1 MMSPMDMIIISIA
14 FQSLSLECILMG
26 IESFRDPTRIKKRSE
41 ITSKFGI
48 AVLGVFLILSG
59 FFLFFIFGL
68 FAVFADSPTGENLP
82 AWTLIVSILII
93 SYLYFFLPKTKI
105 WKSRGKA
112 KEPIEDGINFI
123 FRMIGAGIMLVGAG
137 HIILGLVMWLKSGE
151 WTIIAL
157 GDWLSLERFDT
168 GWWAINKV
176 INYIMIDSS
185 AALPLIAI
193 GFIIYMASKDD

>member
-1 MMSPMDMIIISIA
+1 M
-14 FQSLSLECILMG
+14 QSLGFGCIFFAIDCFRGLDKKFSL
-26 IESFRDPTRIKKRSE
+26 
-41 ITSKFGI
+41 
-48 AVLGVFLILSG
+48 AVNIFYGVFLLIAGIILILIYGYLS
-59 FFLFFIFGL
+59 FGD
-68 FAVFADSPTGENLP
+68 FPTGENLP
-82 AWTLIVSILII
+82 AWTLVVSILLT

-105 WKSRGKA
+105 WKNRGKA